1 MSPNPHRNRGKKTRV
16 YSRFG
21 GSRRQLFRV
30 RTKFSEAKGLMVLT
44 PDGFGVNLGDSNKR
58 GIRKFSVRLEDGRIR
73 HYSQSE
79 LHDPIGDF
87 TEVVQEKWETR
98 FFDY

>member
-1 MSPNPHRNRGKKTRV
+1 MSPNPHRNRGKNTRV

-58 GIRKFSVRLEDGRIR
+58 GARKFTVRLEDGRIR
-73 HYSQSE
+73 HYSRYE
-79 LHDPIGDF
+79 LDDPICDF
-87 TEVVQEKWETR
+87 TKHLFALVC
-98 FFDY
+98 D